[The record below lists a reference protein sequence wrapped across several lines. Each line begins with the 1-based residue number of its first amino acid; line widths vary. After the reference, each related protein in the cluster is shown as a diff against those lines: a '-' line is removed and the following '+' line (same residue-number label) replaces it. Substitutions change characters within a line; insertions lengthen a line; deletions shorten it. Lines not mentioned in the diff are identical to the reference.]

1 MGLEASINTNNM
13 NNTDKRRIMGKPTL
27 YGISASR
34 AFRSIWA
41 AEEIGLEYNHV
52 ATSFRGD
59 AQAESYRSVNPN
71 ARIPALVDGDFKL
84 FESMAIN
91 LYLAQTYGP
100 HLLAEGA
107 QAQALTW
114 QWTVWGISEIEP
126 LQMQIVVQK
135 LFTKPESRNAGI
147 VAGAERALERPL
159 AVLNAGLADQA
170 YLLGDEFT
178 IADLNLSG
186 VMDLFKNIEF
196 ETAAWPNVERW
207 LKACYSRPSYQ
218 SAKRVGT

>member
-1 MGLEASINTNNM
+1 
-13 NNTDKRRIMGKPTL
+13 MGKPTL

-100 HLLAEGA
+100 HLSLRPQGNVRDRP
-107 QAQALTW
+107 QGLWRPLGSHRAQALTW